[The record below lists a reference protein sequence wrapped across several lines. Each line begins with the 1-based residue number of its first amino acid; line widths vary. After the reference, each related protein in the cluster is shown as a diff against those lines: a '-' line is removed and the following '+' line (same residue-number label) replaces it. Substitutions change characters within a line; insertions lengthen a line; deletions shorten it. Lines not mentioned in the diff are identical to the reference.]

1 MKPIIWAVSILAA
14 GWSFPKLLA
23 EDGER
28 RRNFLKLGPATWP
41 FYTA

>member
-23 EDGER
+23 EDGAR
-28 RRNFLKLGPATWP
+28 LGRTSALVV
-41 FYTA
+41 